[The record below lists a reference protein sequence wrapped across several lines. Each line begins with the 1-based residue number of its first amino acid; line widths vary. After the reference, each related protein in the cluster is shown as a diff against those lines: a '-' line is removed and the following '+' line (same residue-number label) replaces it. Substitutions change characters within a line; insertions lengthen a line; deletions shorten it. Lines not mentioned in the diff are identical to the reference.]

1 MLQKS
6 GWSEGE
12 PLGPYVSRRQELIAQ
27 ERQPVAGPS
36 NPGKRKGAVETRSTE
51 IAIEGCDDIVEVK
64 KEQIIDL
71 TLSDEEGVSSSEEGT
86 PDEYAM
92 ELDDEASQ
100 SPNPPPADLSTASS
114 RFSSSWGEGHGGKT
128 LLTPLPT
135 VLKSDR
141 LGIGLKAKTVGPYK
155 TSQKRVTHNA
165 AALAAHAKANEERK
179 LFKQKVG
186 RGSRGFARA
195 AKREGEKRK
204 NLLAYLNR

>member
-12 PLGPYVSRRQELIAQ
+12 PLGPYFPRMQGVIAQ

-36 NPGKRKGAVETRSTE
+36 NLGKRKGLVETRSTE
-51 IAIEGCDDIVEVK
+51 IAIEGCDDIVEIK
-64 KEQIIDL
+64 KEQVIDL
-71 TLSDEEGVSSSEEGT
+71 TLSDEEGVSSSDEDT
-86 PDEYAM
+86 SDEYAM
-92 ELDDEASQ
+92 ELDDEASR
-100 SPNPPPADLSTASS
+100 SPNSPSADPSS
-114 RFSSSWGEGHGGKT
+114 RFSSPWGEGHGGKA

-165 AALAAHAKANEERK
+165 AALAAHAKANEEK
-179 LFKQKVG
+179 KMFKQKVG